1 MAEAYKS
8 ILENEEQLNNIARE
22 AFDNVNTNQDGKIDK
37 SQLESMMNQ
46 VYSDIFHEL
55 PSKSKVDDVFDYLD
69 SKKKGYISFEDFK
82 VLVKDVIKSMI
93 EALS

>member
-1 MAEAYKS
+1 MAEAYKA

-22 AFDNVNTNQDGKIDK
+22 AFNNVNTNQNGKIDK

-69 SKKKGYISFEDFK
+69 SKQKGYISFEDFK

>member
-69 SKKKGYISFEDFK
+69 SKQKGYISFEDFK